1 MPPMQ
6 RSHVQ
11 LVSLLEVTQTSAA
24 LQEFFAPRPQRASYT
39 WYVPCLHIHPF
50 SSGPVFA
57 LSGEAVESDPWSD
70 GSVAN
75 QCWCPSDCL
84 SSPPGSDC
92 IDVRLS
98 QVRRRRGQ
106 GRATR
111 LQQQLLDKMARAARC
126 PSVPKCPE
134 APKVQAWWTFV
145 LANST

>member
-11 LVSLLEVTQTSAA
+11 LLSLLEVTQTSAA

-98 QVRRRRGQ
+98 QVRRKKRPRKSNSSATAASRQNGQ
-106 GRATR
+106 GG
-111 LQQQLLDKMARAARC
+111 QV
-126 PSVPKCPE
+126 SECPE
-134 APKVQAWWTFV
+134 MSRSSEGPSLVD
-145 LANST
+145 LCLGE